1 MFEQVLKNG
10 ISAHLEGHLEEADRL
25 YQQVL
30 EKDPKNADAWH
41 LSGALSHSRGNLV
54 EARRKLEHALDL
66 EKDFPE
72 ALITLGNILKDQ
84 NEFTAALKAYNR
96 AVEIGRR
103 RRDICQSGRCFEVC
117 WKLGCS

>member
-41 LSGALSHSRGNLV
+41 LSGALSPSRGNLV

-72 ALITLGNILKDQ
+72 ALITLGNI
-84 NEFTAALKAYNR
+84 
-96 AVEIGRR
+96 
-103 RRDICQSGRCFEVC
+103 
-117 WKLGCS
+117 